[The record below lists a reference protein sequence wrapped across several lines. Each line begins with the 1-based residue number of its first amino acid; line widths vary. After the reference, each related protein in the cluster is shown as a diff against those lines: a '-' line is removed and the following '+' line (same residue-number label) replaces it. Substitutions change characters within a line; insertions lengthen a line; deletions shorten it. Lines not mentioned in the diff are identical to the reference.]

1 MKGKEFATSLPKFS
15 LLSSTMQPQQP
26 VVRIKRAFRKTEKEK
41 TGRLITCRPIALK
54 RERRFR
60 VGAFVRGACQFR

>member
-1 MKGKEFATSLPKFS
+1 
-15 LLSSTMQPQQP
+15 MQPQQP
-26 VVRIKRAFRKTEKEK
+26 VVRIKRALRETEKEK

-54 RERRFR
+54 RERGFR

>member
-1 MKGKEFATSLPKFS
+1 
-15 LLSSTMQPQQP
+15 MQPQQP
-26 VVRIKRAFRKTEKEK
+26 VVRIKRALRETEKEK
-41 TGRLITCRPIALK
+41 TRRLITCRPIALK